1 MTYCKSIT
9 RIFFCSA
16 EFAMVTANC
25 ELITVNCQLITGELS
40 LHHSQFPRDYSELLI
55 DYRESLNQTSL
66 HFVQVRFYW
75 AGQSILLL
83 WSRAGWWESLNL
95 MRGSWKKAK
104 MRDHNQACFS
114 EKNSKAQR
122 WVSWMFLRFGSWHI
136 FLFSVA
142 YFLSYWHISLKVSI
156 IR

>member
-83 WSRAGWWESLNL
+83 WSRAGWWKSLNL
-95 MRGSWKKAK
+95 MRESWKKPKCGTITERVFRRKIQKRSVASVG
-104 MRDHNQACFS
+104 CFFALGPVIYFYS
-114 EKNSKAQR
+114 A
-122 WVSWMFLRFGSWHI
+122 WHI
-136 FLFSVA
+136 FS
-142 YFLSYWHISLKVSI
+142 HIGIFHWELVS
-156 IR
+156 